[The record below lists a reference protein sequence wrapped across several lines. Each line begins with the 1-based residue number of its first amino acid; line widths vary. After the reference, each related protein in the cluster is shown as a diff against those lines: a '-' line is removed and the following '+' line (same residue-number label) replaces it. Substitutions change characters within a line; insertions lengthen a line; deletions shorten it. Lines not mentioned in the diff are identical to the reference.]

1 MASLIRRPNG
11 IYYIVTSV
19 NGRRVWHSTGSRNK
33 PGALKSLSSKQQSVP
48 EQPSLKLSQFRTQ
61 VLSYART
68 NVVPG
73 TVVFC
78 GYSLRD
84 LIRLVGDHDLADYTP
99 KMVEQFKVKRLEEVS
114 DVKVNIDFRTL
125 RAAFSLAVRW
135 SLIPEN
141 PFKKCRQL
149 RIPLRR
155 PVYLTPEE
163 YQKVVSV
170 IDKEWFR
177 DIVRFAVSTMMKL
190 GEIVNLRCSSVDFDR
205 RLIYVESSADFR
217 TKTRKS
223 RILPMDPWTLALLQS
238 KEKVSDFVFTF
249 PDAKRL
255 KIGYVSSR
263 FKKYVRKAEVRP
275 DIHFHSLRHTGATW
289 LVQNAVRI
297 YTVQQILG
305 HSTIQMTQVCSHLE
319 ADDLRQSLLR
329 ISEVL
334 GRDQSQRP
342 ESSTAPTC
350 SEIEHSRHE

>member
-1 MASLIRRPNG
+1 
-11 IYYIVTSV
+11 
-19 NGRRVWHSTGSRNK
+19 
-33 PGALKSLSSKQQSVP
+33 
-48 EQPSLKLSQFRTQ
+48 
-61 VLSYART
+61 
-68 NVVPG
+68 
-73 TVVFC
+73 
-78 GYSLRD
+78 
-84 LIRLVGDHDLADYTP
+84 
-99 KMVEQFKVKRLEEVS
+99 MVEQFKVKRMEEVS

-135 SLIPEN
+135 GLIQEN

-177 DIVRFAVSTMMKL
+177 DIVRFAVSTMMRL
-190 GEIVNLRCSSVDFDR
+190 GEIVNLRWSSVDFDR
-205 RLIYVESSADFR
+205 RLIYVENSADFR

-223 RILPMDPWTLALLQS
+223 RILPMDLWILALLQR
-238 KEKVSDFVFTF
+238 KERISDFVFTF
-249 PDAKRL
+249 PDSKRL

-263 FKKYVRKAEVRP
+263 FKKYVRKAAIRP

-289 LVQNAVRI
+289 LVQNAVPI

-305 HSTIQMTQVCSHLE
+305 HSTIQMTQVYSHLE
-319 ADDLRQSLLR
+319 ADDLRQPLSK

-334 GRDQSQRP
+334 GRDQCQMP
-342 ESSTAPTC
+342 ESPTTSTG
-350 SEIEHSRHE
+350 SEIDNPRH